1 MKNYGLIGESLEHS
15 FSETYFN
22 KKFKKLNLKAYNYN
36 NYEIKNVSAV
46 KELIN
51 KNNLIGLNV
60 TIPFKIEII
69 KILDKLDKN
78 AEITN
83 SVNTIKIEKNKL
95 IGYNTDIIGFEKS
108 IIPIIDKRKNAL
120 ILGNGGASKSI
131 QHVLKKLNINFT
143 VISRKDN
150 KNYSNLKKEDIIS
163 HEIII
168 NTTPLGMYPKIDL
181 SPNILY
187 EFINN
192 KHLAYDLIYNPS
204 ETVFLKKAKNNGS
217 KIKNGYEMLKIQA
230 DESWKIWN
238 K

>member
-1 MKNYGLIGESLEHS
+1 MKNYGLIGKSLEHS

-22 KKFKKLNLKAYNYN
+22 KKFKKLNLKTYNYN

-230 DESWKIWN
+230 DESWRIWN

>member
-1 MKNYGLIGESLEHS
+1 MKNYGLIGKSLEHS

>member
-1 MKNYGLIGESLEHS
+1 MKNYGLIGKSLEHS

-36 NYEIKNVSAV
+36 NYEIKNVLAV

>member
-1 MKNYGLIGESLEHS
+1 MKNYGLIGKSLEHS

-150 KNYSNLKKEDIIS
+150 KKYINLKKEDIIS

>member
-1 MKNYGLIGESLEHS
+1 MKNYGLIGKSLEHS

-22 KKFKKLNLKAYNYN
+22 KKFKKLNLKACNYN

-230 DESWKIWN
+230 DESWRIWN

>member
-1 MKNYGLIGESLEHS
+1 MKNYGLIGKSLKHS

-22 KKFKKLNLKAYNYN
+22 KKFKKLNLKDYQYN
-36 NYEIKNVSAV
+36 NYEIKNVAAV
-46 KELIN
+46 KELII

-60 TIPFKIEII
+60 TIPFKEEII
-69 KILDKLDKN
+69 KILDKLDKL

-83 SVNTIKIEKNKL
+83 SVNTIKLEKNKL

-131 QHVLKKLNINFT
+131 QYVLKKLNINFT
-143 VISRKDN
+143 VISRKGD
-150 KNYSNLKKEDIIS
+150 KKYSNLRKEDIIS

-168 NTTPLGMYPKIDL
+168 NTTPLGMYPKIDCC
-181 SPNILY
+181 PNILY

-192 KHLAYDLIYNPS
+192 EHLVYDLIYNPT

-217 KIKNGYEMLKIQA
+217 KIKNGLEMLKIQA
-230 DESWKIWN
+230 NESWEIWN

>member
-1 MKNYGLIGESLEHS
+1 MKNYGLIGKSLKHS

-22 KKFKKLNLKAYNYN
+22 EKFKKLNLKDHHYN
-36 NYEIKNVSAV
+36 NYEIKNVAAV
-46 KELIN
+46 KKLIK

-60 TIPFKIEII
+60 TIPFKEEII
-69 KILDKLDKN
+69 KILDKLDRN
-78 AEITN
+78 AKITN
-83 SVNTIKIEKNKL
+83 SVNTIKLEKNKL

-108 IIPIIDKRKNAL
+108 FIPIIDKRKNAL

-131 QHVLKKLNINFT
+131 QYVLKKLNINFT
-143 VISRKDN
+143 VISRNGDN
-150 KNYSNLKKEDIIS
+150 KYCNLKKEDIIS

-181 SPNILY
+181 CPNILY

-192 KHLAYDLIYNPS
+192 EHLVYDLIYNPE

-217 KIKNGYEMLKIQA
+217 KIKNGHEMLKIQA
-230 DESWKIWN
+230 NESWKIWN

>member
-1 MKNYGLIGESLEHS
+1 MKNYGLIGKSLEHS

-22 KKFKKLNLKAYNYN
+22 KKFKKLDLKTCHYN

>member
-1 MKNYGLIGESLEHS
+1 MKNYGLIGKSLKHS

-22 KKFKKLNLKAYNYN
+22 KKFKKLNLKDYQYN
-36 NYEIKNVSAV
+36 NYEIKNVAAV
-46 KELIN
+46 KELII

-60 TIPFKIEII
+60 TIPFKEEII
-69 KILDKLDKN
+69 KILDKLDKL

-83 SVNTIKIEKNKL
+83 SVNTIKLEKNKL

-131 QHVLKKLNINFT
+131 QYVLKKLNINFT
-143 VISRKDN
+143 VISRKGD
-150 KNYSNLKKEDIIS
+150 KKYSNLRKEDIIS

-168 NTTPLGMYPKIDL
+168 NTTPLGMYPKIDCC
-181 SPNILY
+181 PNILY

-192 KHLAYDLIYNPS
+192 EHLVYDLIYNPT

-230 DESWKIWN
+230 NESWKIWN

>member
-1 MKNYGLIGESLEHS
+1 MKNYGLIGKSLKHS

-22 KKFKKLNLKAYNYN
+22 KKFKKLNLKDYQYN
-36 NYEIKNVSAV
+36 NYEIKNVAAV
-46 KELIN
+46 KELII

-60 TIPFKIEII
+60 TIPFKEEII
-69 KILDKLDKN
+69 KILDKLDKL

-83 SVNTIKIEKNKL
+83 SVNTIKLEKNKL

-131 QHVLKKLNINFT
+131 QYVLKKLNINFT
-143 VISRKDN
+143 VISRKGD
-150 KNYSNLKKEDIIS
+150 KKYSNLRKEDIIS

-168 NTTPLGMYPKIDL
+168 NTTPLGMYPKIDFC
-181 SPNILY
+181 PNILY

-192 KHLAYDLIYNPS
+192 EHLVYDLIYNPT

-230 DESWKIWN
+230 NESWKIWN

>member
-1 MKNYGLIGESLEHS
+1 MKNYGLIGKSLKHS
-15 FSETYFN
+15 FSETFFN
-22 KKFKKLNLKAYNYN
+22 KKFRKLNLKDHHYN
-36 NYEIKNVSAV
+36 NYEIKNVAGV
-46 KELIN
+46 KKLIK

-60 TIPFKIEII
+60 TIPFKEEII
-69 KILDKLDKN
+69 KILDKLDRN
-78 AEITN
+78 AKITN
-83 SVNTIKIEKNKL
+83 SVNTIKLEKNKL

-108 IIPIIDKRKNAL
+108 FIPIIDKRKNAL

-131 QHVLKKLNINFT
+131 QYVLKKLDINFT
-143 VISRKDN
+143 VISRKGDN
-150 KNYSNLKKEDIIS
+150 KYCNLKKEDIIS

-181 SPNILY
+181 CPNILY

-192 KHLAYDLIYNPS
+192 EHLVYDLIYNPV

-217 KIKNGYEMLKIQA
+217 KIKNGHEMLKIQA
-230 DESWKIWN
+230 NESWKIWN

>member
-1 MKNYGLIGESLEHS
+1 MKNYGLIGKSLKHS

-22 KKFKKLNLKAYNYN
+22 KKFKKLNLKDYQYN
-36 NYEIKNVSAV
+36 NYEIKNVAAV
-46 KELIN
+46 KELII

-60 TIPFKIEII
+60 TIPFKEEII
-69 KILDKLDKN
+69 KILDKLDRL

-83 SVNTIKIEKNKL
+83 SVNTIKLEKNKL

-131 QHVLKKLNINFT
+131 QYVLKKLNINFT
-143 VISRKDN
+143 VISRKGD
-150 KNYSNLKKEDIIS
+150 KKYSNLRKEDIIL

-168 NTTPLGMYPKIDL
+168 NTTPLGMYPKIDCC
-181 SPNILY
+181 PNILY

-192 KHLAYDLIYNPS
+192 EHLVYDLIYNPT

-217 KIKNGYEMLKIQA
+217 KIKNGLEMLKIQA
-230 DESWKIWN
+230 NESWKIWN

>member
-1 MKNYGLIGESLEHS
+1 MKNYGLIGKSLEHS

-230 DESWKIWN
+230 DESWRIWN

>member
-1 MKNYGLIGESLEHS
+1 MKNYGLIGKSLKHS

-22 KKFKKLNLKAYNYN
+22 KKFKKLNLKDYQYN
-36 NYEIKNVSAV
+36 NYEIKNVAAV
-46 KELIN
+46 KELII

-60 TIPFKIEII
+60 TIPFKEEII
-69 KILDKLDKN
+69 KILNKLDKL

-83 SVNTIKIEKNKL
+83 SVNTIKLEKNKL

-131 QHVLKKLNINFT
+131 QYVLKKLNINFT
-143 VISRKDN
+143 VISRKGD
-150 KNYSNLKKEDIIS
+150 KKYSNLRKEDIIS

-168 NTTPLGMYPKIDL
+168 NTTPLGMYPKIDCC
-181 SPNILY
+181 PNILY

-192 KHLAYDLIYNPS
+192 EHLVYDLIYNPT

-217 KIKNGYEMLKIQA
+217 KIKNGLEMLKIQA
-230 DESWKIWN
+230 NESWEIWN